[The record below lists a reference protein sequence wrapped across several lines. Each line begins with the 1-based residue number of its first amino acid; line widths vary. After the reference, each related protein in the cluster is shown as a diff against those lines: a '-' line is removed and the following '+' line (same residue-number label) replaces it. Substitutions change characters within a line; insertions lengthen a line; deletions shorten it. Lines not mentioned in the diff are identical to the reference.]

1 MKNEKWLR
9 DQQEALKSFYA
20 KYKSGD
26 EGGGRLEE
34 EISNKA
40 EEISNKAE
48 EISRQADEI
57 SRQADEIS
65 SYINEFFKMN
75 IKSYIPDMTP
85 DQLYKCMNIGWTIEQ
100 LMAISGYSR
109 EYIQLIV
116 KEHIKENFREKNRY
130 TGLGGW

>member
-40 EEISNKAE
+40 E
-48 EISRQADEI
+48 EI

>member
-26 EGGGRLEE
+26 EGGGRLET

-48 EISRQADEI
+48 EISSLI
-57 SRQADEIS
+57 K
-65 SYINEFFKMN
+65 EFFKMN
-75 IKSYIPDMTP
+75 IHSYIPDMTQ
-85 DQLYKCMNIGWTIEQ
+85 DQIYKCIQLGWTVNQ

-109 EYIQLIV
+109 EYIQLII

-130 TGLGGW
+130 TGFGGGNINVFNKFKKN

>member
-26 EGGGRLEE
+26 EGGGRLET

-40 EEISNKAE
+40 DEISNKA
-48 EISRQADEI
+48 DEI
-57 SRQADEIS
+57 SNKADEIS
-65 SYINEFFKMN
+65 SLIKEFFKMN
-75 IKSYIPDMTP
+75 IHSYIPDMTQ
-85 DQLYKCMNIGWTIEQ
+85 DQIYKCIQLGWTVNQ

-109 EYIQLIV
+109 EYIQLII
-116 KEHIKENFREKNRY
+116 KEHIKENFREE
-130 TGLGGW
+130 